1 LRPPQKTGVSGTDTT
16 EESAAAVQAAQQLAC
31 QCGCAVLVT
40 GAVDYVTDGERLLA
54 LANGDPL
61 MPRVTGVG
69 CAMGA
74 LAEACV
80 AAAPD
85 AFTGAAACAAILGI
99 AGERAAADRV
109 CGDSAGVEP
118 LNSRFHA
125 LHVERDVPR
134 AQRICIHRHSLRTDK
149 QLQHHIAAAEHTQG
163 IPVSRPVR
171 LLFHSKAQ
179 LVHVKIVRPIIIGY
193 VNRNMM
199 VLL

>member
-1 LRPPQKTGVSGTDTT
+1 MRPPQKTGVSGTDTT

-61 MPRVTGVG
+61 MTRVTGVG

-74 LAEACV
+74 LAAACV

-99 AGERAAADRV
+99 AGERAAARSRILEASLLP
-109 CGDSAGVEP
+109 CWMSWMP
-118 LNSRFHA
+118 L
-125 LHVERDVPR
+125 
-134 AQRICIHRHSLRTDK
+134 
-149 QLQHHIAAAEHTQG
+149 
-163 IPVSRPVR
+163 R
-171 LLFHSKAQ
+171 LLMRKNLPEF
-179 LVHVKIVRPIIIGY
+179 Y
-193 VNRNMM
+193 ENR
-199 VLL
+199 